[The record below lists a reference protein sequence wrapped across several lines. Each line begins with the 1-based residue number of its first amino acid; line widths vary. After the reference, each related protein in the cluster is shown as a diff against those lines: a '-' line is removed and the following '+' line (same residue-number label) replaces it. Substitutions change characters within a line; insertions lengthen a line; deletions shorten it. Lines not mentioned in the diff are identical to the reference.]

1 MTRTKIRIRADYLTR
16 SSTSDHAL
24 VELRALAREVLETQ
38 TNHDERNLLIRMINR
53 LTGCIGD
60 RRERLRATGL
70 AFGITSEDLLERIL
84 VAVSS
89 SNVALFIEQLDLEA
103 TNMVIDA
110 DSLHQDVGVLDS

>member
-1 MTRTKIRIRADYLTR
+1 
-16 SSTSDHAL
+16 
-24 VELRALAREVLETQ
+24 
-38 TNHDERNLLIRMINR
+38 
-53 LTGCIGD
+53 
-60 RRERLRATGL
+60 
-70 AFGITSEDLLERIL
+70 L